1 MISVGARNFRARFWD
16 RSSADRAVRMERPE
30 DEGVLS
36 LKTTVPNRAMNQT
49 ASTRVFY
56 GWWVVLAAFMNLFFA
71 VGLVFYGLPV
81 FYTSLVDSLHFTRSQ
96 VTQGLFLGFVIV
108 APAFGFMGA
117 LIDRFGARRVLRV
130 GILLVALPLV
140 LMGWMTRLWEYYLLC
155 IVEVV
160 GYVLAGP
167 ISNQVLVS
175 NWFNAKRGRAM
186 GYAYL
191 GLGLGGVAA
200 PLLAALLVGRLG
212 WRHAFIIIGVLIAV
226 VLLPIAQWVTRSA
239 PAEMGLVPDGFQ
251 AAPGVRPSTLAT
263 SVELGAAVRTANFWL
278 ILAGST
284 LTIGAIGTVIQQ
296 FVLFLRDAG
305 YTTMQASHVSSGLLF
320 AGLAGRVAVGYLVDR
335 YNKKNIMAL
344 FYLVLALAIPLLF
357 LARQPAALW
366 AFALIFGFAM
376 GADYLLIPLVTAECF
391 GLAALGKLLSLII
404 MADSLGQFFGPV
416 LAGRIF
422 EATRSYNLA
431 WTIITT
437 AGILG
442 AGAIYAVRP
451 SRTMARKSQPGC
463 VPV

>member
-1 MISVGARNFRARFWD
+1 MGLNLLAKYFQKLIAWIKR
-16 RSSADRAVRMERPE
+16 
-30 DEGVLS
+30 L
-36 LKTTVPNRAMNQT
+36 
-49 ASTRVFY
+49 FY
-56 GWWVVLAAFMNLFFA
+56 GWWVVLAAFLNLFFA

-96 VTQGLFLGFVIV
+96 VAQGMFLGFVIV

-117 LIDRFGARRVLRV
+117 LIDRVGARRVLRV
-130 GILLVALPLV
+130 GIVMVALPLV
-140 LMGWMTRLWEYYLLC
+140 LMAWMTRLWEYYALC

-175 NWFNAKRGRAM
+175 NWFRVKRGRAM

-200 PLLAALLVGRLG
+200 PILAAYLIRWRG
-212 WRHAFIIIGVLIAV
+212 WRWAFAIIGVLIGL
-226 VLLPIAQWVTRSA
+226 VLFPIAQWLTRSA
-239 PAEMGLVPDGFQ
+239 PGEMGLVADGV
-251 AAPGVRPSTLAT
+251 APTPAVAGETPAS
-263 SVELGAAVRTANFWL
+263 SFSLGAAVRTANFWL

-296 FVLFLRDAG
+296 FVLFLRDTG
-305 YTTMQASHVSSGLLF
+305 YTTVQASHVSSGLLF
-320 AGLAGRVAVGYLVDR
+320 AGLVGRVAVGYLVDR

-344 FYLVLALAIPLLF
+344 FYLLLALAIPLLF

-366 AFALIFGFAM
+366 GFALIFGFAM
-376 GADYLLIPLVTAECF
+376 GADYLLIPIVTAECF

-422 EATRSYNLA
+422 EATHSYDLA
-431 WTIITT
+431 WSIIAT
-437 AGILG
+437 AGVLG
-442 AGAIYAVRP
+442 ATAIYAVRTP
-451 SRTMARKSQPGC
+451 RTAAGNNN
-463 VPV
+463 

>member
-1 MISVGARNFRARFWD
+1 
-16 RSSADRAVRMERPE
+16 
-30 DEGVLS
+30 
-36 LKTTVPNRAMNQT
+36 MNQV
-49 ASTRVFY
+49 APKRVFF

-96 VTQGLFLGFVIV
+96 VAQGLFLGFVIV

-117 LIDRFGARRVLRV
+117 MIDRIGARRVLRV
-130 GILLVALPLV
+130 GILLVALSLV
-140 LMGWMTRLWEYYLLC
+140 LMGGMTRLWQYYVLC
-155 IVEVV
+155 IVYVV

-175 NWFNAKRGRAM
+175 NWFQAKRGRAM

-200 PLLAALLVGRLG
+200 PVLAVHLIEGMG
-212 WRHAFIIIGVLIAV
+212 WRRAFVIIGAMIGV
-226 VLLPIAQWVTRSA
+226 VLFPIAHWLTRSN
-239 PAEMGLVPDGFQ
+239 PGELGLVADGVEPTP
-251 AAPGVRPSTLAT
+251 ALGEETPGGASQVTPFS
-263 SVELGAAVRTANFWL
+263 LGAAVRTANFWL

-305 YTTMQASHVSSGLLF
+305 YTTVQASRVSSGLLF

-335 YNKKNIMAL
+335 YNKKNVMAL
-344 FYLVLALAIPLLF
+344 FYLLLALAIPLLF

-366 AFALIFGFAM
+366 AFALVFGFAM

-416 LAGRIF
+416 LAGKIF
-422 EATRSYNLA
+422 EATHSYDLA
-431 WTIITT
+431 WSIITT
-437 AGILG
+437 AGVLG
-442 AGAIYAVRP
+442 AAAIYAVRT
-451 SRTMARKSQPGC
+451 RTTVVSG
-463 VPV
+463 

>member
-1 MISVGARNFRARFWD
+1 
-16 RSSADRAVRMERPE
+16 
-30 DEGVLS
+30 
-36 LKTTVPNRAMNQT
+36 
-49 ASTRVFY
+49 
-56 GWWVVLAAFMNLFFA
+56 MNLFFA

-96 VTQGLFLGFVIV
+96 VAQGLFLGFVIV

-117 LIDRFGARRVLRV
+117 LIDRIGARRVLRV

-140 LMGWMTRLWEYYLLC
+140 LMGGMTRLWEYYVLC

-167 ISNQVLVS
+167 ISNQVLVA
-175 NWFNAKRGRAM
+175 NWFQAKRGRAM

-191 GLGLGGVAA
+191 GLGLGGVVA
-200 PLLAALLVGRLG
+200 PVLAAYLIGGVG
-212 WRHAFIIIGVLIAV
+212 WRRAFVIIGAMIGV
-226 VLLPIAQWVTRSA
+226 VLFPIAQWLTRST
-239 PAEMGLVPDGFQ
+239 PGEVGLVPDGVVP
-251 AAPGVRPSTLAT
+251 APAPAGAGPASSLP
-263 SVELGAAVRTANFWL
+263 LGAAVRTANFWL
-278 ILAGST
+278 ILTGST

-305 YTTMQASHVSSGLLF
+305 YTTVQASHVSSGLLF

-335 YNKKNIMAL
+335 YDKKNVMAL

-357 LARQPAALW
+357 VARQPAALW

-391 GLAALGKLLSLII
+391 GLAALGKVLSIII

-422 EATRSYNLA
+422 EATHSYDLA
-431 WTIITT
+431 WSIITT
-437 AGILG
+437 AGVLG
-442 AGAIYAVRP
+442 AAAIYAVRTP
-451 SRTMARKSQPGC
+451 RRAP
-463 VPV
+463 

>member
-1 MISVGARNFRARFWD
+1 MTDTS
-16 RSSADRAVRMERPE
+16 
-30 DEGVLS
+30 
-36 LKTTVPNRAMNQT
+36 
-49 ASTRVFY
+49 STRTFY
-56 GWWVVLAAFMNLFFA
+56 GWWVVLAACLNLFFA

-96 VTQGLFLGFVIV
+96 VAQGLFLGFVIV
-108 APAFGFMGA
+108 APGFGFMGA
-117 LIDRFGARRVLRV
+117 LIDRIGARRVLRI

-140 LMGWMTRLWEYYLLC
+140 LMGWMTRLWQYYVLC

-175 NWFNAKRGRAM
+175 NWFQAKRGRAM

-200 PLLAALLVGRLG
+200 PILAAYLIGGLG
-212 WRHAFIIIGVLIAV
+212 WRRAFAIIGIIIGV
-226 VLLPIAQWVTRSA
+226 VLFPIAQWLTRST
-239 PAEMGLVPDGFQ
+239 PGEMGLMADGVESSRDPGTS
-251 AAPGVRPSTLAT
+251 AAAASWQ
-263 SVELGAAVRTANFWL
+263 LGEAVRTANFWL

-284 LTIGAIGTVIQQ
+284 LMIGAIGTVIQQ
-296 FVLFLRDAG
+296 FVLFLRDVG
-305 YTTMQASHVSSGLLF
+305 YTTVQASHVSSGLLF
-320 AGLAGRVAVGYLVDR
+320 AGLAGRVVVGYLVDR
-335 YNKKNIMAL
+335 YNKKNVMAL

-416 LAGRIF
+416 LAGKIF
-422 EATRSYNLA
+422 ESTHSYDLA
-431 WTIITT
+431 WSIITT

-442 AGAIYAVRP
+442 AAAIYAVRTP
-451 SRTMARKSQPGC
+451 RTVVSG
-463 VPV
+463 

>member
-1 MISVGARNFRARFWD
+1 
-16 RSSADRAVRMERPE
+16 
-30 DEGVLS
+30 
-36 LKTTVPNRAMNQT
+36 
-49 ASTRVFY
+49 
-56 GWWVVLAAFMNLFFA
+56 MNLFFA

-96 VTQGLFLGFVIV
+96 VAQGLFLGFVIV

-117 LIDRFGARRVLRV
+117 LIDRIGARRVLRV
-130 GILLVALPLV
+130 GILLVALSLV
-140 LMGWMTRLWEYYLLC
+140 LMGGMTRLWEYYVLC

-175 NWFNAKRGRAM
+175 NWFQAKRGRAM

-200 PLLAALLVGRLG
+200 PVLAAHLIGGLG
-212 WRHAFIIIGVLIAV
+212 WRRAFVIIGALIGV
-226 VLLPIAQWVTRSA
+226 VLFPIAQWLTRSA
-239 PAEMGLVPDGFQ
+239 PGEMGLVPDGVEPARAPAGAGQ
-251 AAPGVRPSTLAT
+251 ASSLP
-263 SVELGAAVRTANFWL
+263 LGAAVRTANFWL

-305 YTTMQASHVSSGLLF
+305 YTTVQASHVSSGLLF

-335 YNKKNIMAL
+335 YDKKNVMAL

-357 LARQPAALW
+357 VARQPAALW

-422 EATRSYNLA
+422 EATHSYDLA
-431 WTIITT
+431 WSIITT

-442 AGAIYAVRP
+442 AAAIYAVRAP
-451 SRTMARKSQPGC
+451 ER
-463 VPV
+463 

>member
-1 MISVGARNFRARFWD
+1 M
-16 RSSADRAVRMERPE
+16 
-30 DEGVLS
+30 
-36 LKTTVPNRAMNQT
+36 
-49 ASTRVFY
+49 
-56 GWWVVLAAFMNLFFA
+56 VLAAFLNLFFA

-96 VTQGLFLGFVIV
+96 VAQGLFLGFVIV

-117 LIDRFGARRVLRV
+117 LIDRIGARRVLRV
-130 GILLVALPLV
+130 GILLVALSLV
-140 LMGWMTRLWEYYLLC
+140 LMGGMTRLWEYYVLC

-175 NWFNAKRGRAM
+175 NWFQAKRGRAM

-200 PLLAALLVGRLG
+200 PVLAAHLIGGLG
-212 WRHAFIIIGVLIAV
+212 WRRAFVIIGALIGV
-226 VLLPIAQWVTRSA
+226 VLFPIAQWLTRSA
-239 PAEMGLVPDGFQ
+239 PGEMGLVPDGIVPTRAQGGAIQ
-251 AAPGVRPSTLAT
+251 ASSFR
-263 SVELGAAVRTANFWL
+263 LGAAIRTANFWL

-305 YTTMQASHVSSGLLF
+305 YSTVQASAFLSRLLF

-335 YNKKNIMAL
+335 YNKKNVMAL
-344 FYLVLALAIPLLF
+344 FYLLLALAIPLLL
-357 LARQPAALW
+357 LAQHPATLW

-391 GLAALGKLLSLII
+391 GLEALGKVLSLII
-404 MADSLGQFFGPV
+404 MADSLGQFLGPV
-416 LAGRIF
+416 LAGKIF
-422 EATRSYNLA
+422 EATHSYDLA
-431 WTIITT
+431 WSIITT

-442 AGAIYAVRP
+442 AAAIYAVRT
-451 SRTMARKSQPGC
+451 SRDSGLGIRD
-463 VPV
+463 

>member
-1 MISVGARNFRARFWD
+1 
-16 RSSADRAVRMERPE
+16 
-30 DEGVLS
+30 
-36 LKTTVPNRAMNQT
+36 MNQT
-49 ASTRVFY
+49 ASKGIYY
-56 GWWVVLAAFMNLFFA
+56 GWWIVLAAFLNLFFA

-96 VTQGLFLGFVIV
+96 VAQGLFLGFLIV

-117 LIDRFGARRVLRV
+117 LIDRVGARRVLRV
-130 GILLVALPLV
+130 GVLLVALPLV
-140 LMGWMTRLWEYYLLC
+140 LMGGMTRLWQYYVLC

-175 NWFNAKRGRAM
+175 NWFQAKRGRAM

-200 PLLAALLVGRLG
+200 PVLAAYLIGEVG
-212 WRHAFIIIGVLIAV
+212 WRRAFVIIGAMIGV
-226 VLLPIAQWVTRSA
+226 VLFPIAQWLTRST
-239 PAEMGLVPDGFQ
+239 PGEMGLVPDGVEPTL
-251 AAPGVRPSTLAT
+251 APGEASPASSLQ
-263 SVELGAAVRTANFWL
+263 LGAAVRTANFWL

-296 FVLFLRDAG
+296 FVLFLRDVG
-305 YTTMQASHVSSGLLF
+305 YTTLQASRVSSGLLS
-320 AGLAGRVAVGYLVDR
+320 AGLVGRVAVGYLVDR
-335 YNKKNIMAL
+335 YNKKNVMAL
-344 FYLVLALAIPLLF
+344 FYLLLALAIPLL
-357 LARQPAALW
+357 LVARQPAALW

-376 GADYLLIPLVTAECF
+376 GADYLLIPLITAECF

-416 LAGRIF
+416 LAGKIF
-422 EATRSYNLA
+422 EATHSYDLA
-431 WTIITT
+431 WSIITT

-442 AGAIYAVRP
+442 AAAIYAVRIP
-451 SRTMARKSQPGC
+451 RRATAA
-463 VPV
+463 

>member
-1 MISVGARNFRARFWD
+1 
-16 RSSADRAVRMERPE
+16 
-30 DEGVLS
+30 
-36 LKTTVPNRAMNQT
+36 MNQT
-49 ASTRVFY
+49 VSPRVFY
-56 GWWVVLAAFMNLFFA
+56 GWWIVLAAFMNLFFA

-81 FYTSLVDSLHFTRSQ
+81 FYTSLVDSLHFSRSQ
-96 VTQGLFLGFVIV
+96 VAQGLFLGFVIV

-117 LIDRFGARRVLRV
+117 LIDRIGARRVLRV

-140 LMGWMTRLWEYYLLC
+140 LMGGMTRLWEYYVLC

-167 ISNQVLVS
+167 ISNQVLVA
-175 NWFNAKRGRAM
+175 NWFQAKRGRAM

-191 GLGLGGVAA
+191 GLGLGGVVA
-200 PLLAALLVGRLG
+200 PVLAAYLIGGVG
-212 WRHAFIIIGVLIAV
+212 WRRAFVIIGAMIGV
-226 VLLPIAQWVTRSA
+226 VLFPIAQWLTRST
-239 PAEMGLVPDGFQ
+239 PGEMGLVPDGVVP
-251 AAPGVRPSTLAT
+251 APAGAGPASSLP
-263 SVELGAAVRTANFWL
+263 LGAAVRTANFWL
-278 ILAGST
+278 ILTGST

-305 YTTMQASHVSSGLLF
+305 YTTLQASHVSSGLLF

-335 YNKKNIMAL
+335 YDKKNVMAL

-357 LARQPAALW
+357 AARQPAALW

-391 GLAALGKLLSLII
+391 GLAALGKVLSIII

-422 EATRSYNLA
+422 EATRSYDLA
-431 WTIITT
+431 WSIITT
-437 AGILG
+437 AGVLG
-442 AGAIYAVRP
+442 AAAIYAVRTP
-451 SRTMARKSQPGC
+451 RRAP
-463 VPV
+463 